1 MKSFDI
7 KTKIYFGDN
16 AMDRVRELPYKRIMI
31 VTDKFFSGSSL
42 LRIVTQPL
50 SESNKEFRIF
60 NDVVPDPPID
70 KIVVGVK
77 AVLEYK
83 PDCIDC
89 DSYDQRDWFGSHVFF
104 SDYRSDSSYK
114 ISASF

>member
-16 AMDRVRELPYKRIMI
+16 AMERVRDLPYKKIMI

-50 SESNKEFRIF
+50 SETHKEFRVF
-60 NDVVPDPPID
+60 NEVVPDPPVD
-70 KIVVGVK
+70 KIVVGVRRYSNTSPI
-77 AVLEYK
+77 A
-83 PDCIDC
+83 
-89 DSYDQRDWFGSHVFF
+89 
-104 SDYRSDSSYK
+104 
-114 ISASF
+114 